1 LIKIGGH
8 STPQLLSCDPLTT
21 GKNHLEGVD
30 FVRLFVGISFDRRAP
45 EPYYAPAM
53 AEEKLPVS
61 FDPVRFAKWGR
72 HLEGS
77 IPLSKMSRIAEQATE
92 LRGDVSV
99 SIDCSMGEDRV
110 RALRG
115 HIKAIVPMQC
125 QRCMDEVEIPV
136 DSHFA
141 LGVVD
146 SEVFAEKLPEEYEPL
161 MIEED
166 EKLFL
171 QELIEDELIL
181 ALPIVAMHPK
191 EECKAGHTTED
202 DANLVQQE
210 SRQESPF
217 AILKDLKI

>member
-1 LIKIGGH
+1 
-8 STPQLLSCDPLTT
+8 
-21 GKNHLEGVD
+21 
-30 FVRLFVGISFDRRAP
+30 
-45 EPYYAPAM
+45 M

-77 IPLSKMSRIAEQATE
+77 IPLLKMSRIAEQATE
-92 LRGDVSV
+92 LRGEVLVSL
-99 SIDCSMGEDRV
+99 DCSMGEDRV

-115 HIKAIVPMQC
+115 HIKAVVPMQC

-136 DSHFA
+136 NSQFT

-146 SEVFAEKLPEEYEPL
+146 SEAFAEKLPEEYEPL
-161 MIEED
+161 FIEED

-171 QELIEDELIL
+171 KDLIEDELIL
-181 ALPIVAMHPK
+181 ALPIVAMHPL
-191 EECKAGHTTED
+191 EECKVDSTNED
-202 DANLVQQE
+202 DTNLVQEE
-210 SRQESPF
+210 SQQESPF